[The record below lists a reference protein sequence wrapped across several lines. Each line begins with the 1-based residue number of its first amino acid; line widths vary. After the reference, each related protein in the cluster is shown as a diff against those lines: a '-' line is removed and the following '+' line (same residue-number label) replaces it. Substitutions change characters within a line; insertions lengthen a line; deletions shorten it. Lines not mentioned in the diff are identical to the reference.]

1 MRKCLILPFTN
12 DIIPSMR
19 EKFDKIVGSR
29 FGVLADKFC
38 NSFWYIVAIGAVC
51 IVSHT
56 FDIVIVGA
64 ALLTLLLVP
73 ALLFC
78 KNSFTLA
85 PFLMMCSFVMSE
97 ETMPQSGYYNSP
109 SKIAVL
115 CVFLVFIV
123 AALVFNL
130 VYYGKFKRI
139 FKKGYLTVSI
149 CLMSGALVIGGL
161 GASTFSLG
169 GVGMSLAIAFCTFLP
184 YSLMIN
190 CGEYKGRKTVEYFAF
205 ALIVSSVVIGAAVFD
220 KYLQFGFET
229 GFAMKGTLQLGY
241 AISNTA
247 AAIVILAI
255 PFTFYFVYKYKLG
268 YLFLLLVLLELGII
282 LATYSRATLLVAVP
296 GTVIVAIV
304 LCFKKKTGRIGY
316 FIVFGIAA
324 AAALAFVIVFWD
336 KIYGE
341 IASLLSSGGPKDNGR
356 FKLWRYGYNAWKQR
370 PVFGVGLWYLVINKY
385 RMPNPYYSFHCTPL
399 TYLYCAG
406 IVGLAAYLYHRY
418 KTVRIVF
425 SEKLTSERVFVALA
439 VLAMIV
445 NALLDIAMTM
455 PPHLLYYSMML
466 ALIECDVK
474 KTKADKEISAEPDTE
489 NIAVCAKADGAA
501 DTAIDNYDTTEDLS

>member
-1 MRKCLILPFTN
+1 MK
-12 DIIPSMR
+12 
-19 EKFDKIVGSR
+19 EKFDKLVGSR
-29 FGVLADKFC
+29 FGVFADKFC
-38 NSFWYIVAIGAVC
+38 NSIWYIVAIGVVC

-73 ALLFC
+73 TLLFC

-109 SKIAVL
+109 YKIAIL
-115 CVFLVFIV
+115 CVLLVFIV

-130 VYYGKFKRI
+130 VYYGKWKLI

-161 GASTFSLG
+161 GSSTFSLG

-190 CGEYKGRKTVEYFAF
+190 CGEYKGGKTIEYFAYS
-205 ALIVSSVVIGAAVFD
+205 LIASSVVIGAAVFA
-220 KYLQFGFET
+220 KYASAGISNISFGSKT
-229 GFAMKGTLQLGY
+229 VLQLGY

-255 PFTFYFVYKYKLG
+255 PFTFYLVYKYKLG
-268 YLFLLLVLLELGII
+268 YLFLLLVALELGII
-282 LATYSRATLLVAVP
+282 LATFSRATLVVALP
-296 GTVIVAIV
+296 GTVIVAIA
-304 LCFKKKTGRIGY
+304 LCFKKKTGRLGY
-316 FIVFGIAA
+316 YIAFGLAV
-324 AAALAFVIVFWD
+324 AAALALVIVFWD

-341 IASLLSSGGPKDNGR
+341 IASLFSGGGSKDSGR

-439 VLAMIV
+439 VLAMVV

-474 KTKADKEISAEPDTE
+474 KTKSEKDVSAENNTE
-489 NIAVCAKADGAA
+489 NVAAKAEKAEADGA
-501 DTAIDNYDTTEDLS
+501 DTVMDNKDNTEVLS